1 MKIFD
6 QHGYGDS
13 TAQKFLDALDS
24 KFIDGVILS
33 PRDIKSEMLGRLKK
47 AFTQTQHIV
56 LFDPQIYVS
65 TYPIQQGWRL
75 KNLED
80 YPYFCKH
87 EEKEFSREKNIATC
101 IEEVLN
107 YERTLGLKNFI
118 TPNIFIE
125 SSFDSMSAGKSSN
138 FLAIS
143 NELWTERKTPDQN
156 LFATL
161 AISISALNS
170 FRDIKKFLAE
180 FLSQSPIITGIYIV
194 VNFDCKPG
202 EEAFFTHTELANLL
216 YLIYALQTNDL
227 KVIIGYANI
236 YIPLFASV
244 GAYAGATGLF
254 TSQKRFSLS
263 TFQPSV
269 RKGGSKRVQRY
280 FSTKLNLCLK
290 MTELNTLRKLDPK
303 QTIMNGLDRTDQF
316 YDIDS
321 PELQNPN
328 QESWQMWDA
337 LKSLSSQFSNDIP
350 QNIAKYKRHI
360 ENAIA
365 LGKLCNKR
373 LEEPLNLQALEDM
386 DKALSTFIKYAEL

>member
-1 MKIFD
+1 MKILA

-13 TAQKFLDALDS
+13 TAQKSLLALQS
-24 KFIDGVILS
+24 QFIDGVILS
-33 PRDIKSEMLGRLKK
+33 PRDIKNEMINRIQAKDL
-47 AFTQTQHIV
+47 F

-65 TYPIQQGWRL
+65 TYPIQEGWRL

-101 IEEVLN
+101 IEEVLD
-107 YERTLGLKNFI
+107 YEQALGLKNLI

-143 NELWTERKTPDQN
+143 NELWAERKTSDQN

-180 FLSQSPIITGIYIV
+180 FLSQPLAITGIYIV
-194 VNFDCKPG
+194 VKFDCQPG
-202 EEAFFTHTELANLL
+202 EDAFFSSTSLANLL
-216 YLIYALQTNDL
+216 YLIYVLQTNDL

-254 TSQKRFSLS
+254 ASQKRFSLS
-263 TFQPSV
+263 TFQPSI
-269 RKGGSKRVQRY
+269 RRGGSKRVQRY

-290 MTELNTLRKLDPK
+290 TTELNTLRKLDPK
-303 QTIMNGLDRTDQF
+303 QTIMNGLNKTDQF
-316 YDIDS
+316 YDINS
-321 PELQNPN
+321 PELQNSN

-337 LKSLSSQFSNDIP
+337 LKSLSNQFSNDIP
-350 QNIAKYKRHI
+350 QNISKYKQHI
-360 ENAIA
+360 EKAIT

-373 LEEPLNLQALEDM
+373 LEEPLNLQVLENM
-386 DKALSTFIKYAEL
+386 DKALSAFIKYAEL

>member
-1 MKIFD
+1 M
-6 QHGYGDS
+6 
-13 TAQKFLDALDS
+13 
-24 KFIDGVILS
+24 
-33 PRDIKSEMLGRLKK
+33 
-47 AFTQTQHIV
+47 
-56 LFDPQIYVS
+56 
-65 TYPIQQGWRL
+65 
-75 KNLED
+75 
-80 YPYFCKH
+80 
-87 EEKEFSREKNIATC
+87 
-101 IEEVLN
+101 
-107 YERTLGLKNFI
+107 
-118 TPNIFIE
+118 
-125 SSFDSMSAGKSSN
+125 
-138 FLAIS
+138 
-143 NELWTERKTPDQN
+143 
-156 LFATL
+156 
-161 AISISALNS
+161 SISALNS
-170 FRDIKKFLAE
+170 FRDIQKFLAE
-180 FLSQSPIITGIYIV
+180 FLSQPLTITGIYIV
-194 VNFDCKPG
+194 VKFDCQSG
-202 EEAFFTHTELANLL
+202 EDAFFSPTSLANLL
-216 YLIYALQTNDL
+216 YLIYVLQTNDL
-227 KVIIGYANI
+227 KVIIGYASI